1 MINEDY
7 EDDFV
12 SEVRTTFFNFLKP
25 FLRDLPDYFKD
36 TRDLNDSEKV
46 FSKYFDSNKYL
57 QLFEGEKDLGFAKAL
72 LNSS

>member
-1 MINEDY
+1 MINDEY

-36 TRDLNDSEKV
+36 TKELDDSEKV

-57 QLFEGEKDLGFAKAL
+57 
-72 LNSS
+72 

>member
-1 MINEDY
+1 LNNLKNRRIQKCDYAFKQMINEEY

-25 FLRDLPDYFKD
+25 FLRDLPDYFRD
-36 TRDLNDSEKV
+36 TKELDDSEKV

-57 QLFEGEKDLGFAKAL
+57 
-72 LNSS
+72 